1 MITFSDTLYQQAG
14 EDLYRIRETESN
26 TLKQAEKA
34 YLVMHT
40 ALHKLKDYILRYTYK
55 DPQEEVRFFKE
66 IKPRFLKELIYFSEV
81 FRVES
86 SLPIGNHKMRKNH
99 YRKALENIAD
109 FFEHNR
115 EFYLYYRLGKTE
127 LDEKLFRSGKE
138 VNLPYTETYFWNA
151 DPRFCCHC
159 CHKVAMFQAYEKL
172 QDYLLEAASNEEQ
185 KAPLFQQTD
194 VTWTAPKVWL
204 IELIYALIAAGVFNR
219 GNASIREVSSL
230 AGTILRKDLGE
241 YYRVFQEIRIRK
253 KNRTVFMDILKE
265 RLVNYMD
272 DTDKRKG
279 N

>member
-1 MITFSDTLYQQAG
+1 MITFTNTLYEQAS
-14 EDLYRIRETESN
+14 EELLHVRETESN

-40 ALHKLKDYILRYTYK
+40 ALQKLKDYILRHTYK
-55 DPQEEVRFFKE
+55 DTGEEVRFFKE
-66 IKPRFLKELIYFSEV
+66 IKPRFLKKLIYFSEV

-86 SLPIGNHKMRKNH
+86 SLPAGNNKRRKNH
-99 YRKALENIAD
+99 YREAMENIVD
-109 FFEHNR
+109 FFERNR

-138 VNLPYTETYFWNA
+138 VNFPYTETYFWNA

-172 QDYLLEAASNEEQ
+172 QDYLLEAAANEEQ
-185 KAPLFQQTD
+185 QAPLFQQAD
-194 VTWTAPKVWL
+194 ITWTAPKVWL
-204 IELIYALIAAGVFNR
+204 IELIYALIATGVFNR

-230 AGTILRKDLGE
+230 AGTMFQKDLGE

-253 KNRTVFMDILKE
+253 KNRTVFMDLLKE
-265 RLVNYMD
+265 RLVRYMN
-272 DTDKRKG
+272 DTDKRRR